1 LSAQEEITENT
12 YIQVVGL
19 ITVGIQTHQEINRD
33 DVRKKLDKEIETITN
48 HMNNLQNM
56 LSSEDFRKRA
66 PANIIAEREKS
77 LQDDKEKIAKLMEEK
92 ENIAKN

>member
-1 LSAQEEITENT
+1 
-12 YIQVVGL
+12 
-19 ITVGIQTHQEINRD
+19 
-33 DVRKKLDKEIETITN
+33 
-48 HMNNLQNM
+48 MNNLQNM